1 MTNKQS
7 LIFLCSFVAITFSL
21 IGWLNVSL
29 LSPNKY
35 IWVISTPIIIFIA
48 IVEVC
53 VTTEAIERN
62 RDDKNK
68 SN

>member
-21 IGWLNVSL
+21 IGWLDVSF

-35 IWVISTPIIIFIA
+35 IWIISMPIIIFIA
-48 IVEVC
+48 IVEAYI
-53 VTTEAIERN
+53 TTEAIDRN
-62 RDDKNK
+62 RDDR
-68 SN
+68 

>member
-21 IGWLNVSL
+21 IGWLNIGF

-35 IWVISTPIIIFIA
+35 IWIISIPIMISIA
-48 IVEVC
+48 IVEAYI
-53 VTTEAIERN
+53 TTEAIYRN
-62 RDDKNK
+62 RDDR
-68 SN
+68 

>member
-21 IGWLNVSL
+21 IGWLDVSF

-35 IWVISTPIIIFIA
+35 IGIISIPIMISIA
-48 IVEVC
+48 IVEAYI
-53 VTTEAIERN
+53 TTEAIYRN
-62 RDDKNK
+62 RDDR
-68 SN
+68 

>member
-21 IGWLNVSL
+21 IGWLDVSF

-35 IWVISTPIIIFIA
+35 IWIISIPIIISIA
-48 IVEVC
+48 IVEAYI
-53 VTTEAIERN
+53 TTEAIYRN
-62 RDDKNK
+62 RDDK
-68 SN
+68 

>member
-21 IGWLNVSL
+21 IGWLNIGF

-35 IWVISTPIIIFIA
+35 IWIIIMPIIIFIA
-48 IVEVC
+48 IVEVYIM
-53 VTTEAIERN
+53 TEAIERN
-62 RDDKNK
+62 
-68 SN
+68 SNGR

>member
-21 IGWLNVSL
+21 IGWLDISF

-35 IWVISTPIIIFIA
+35 IWIISIPIMISIA
-48 IVEVC
+48 IVEAYIM
-53 VTTEAIERN
+53 TEAIDRN
-62 RDDKNK
+62 RDDK
-68 SN
+68 

>member
-21 IGWLNVSL
+21 IGWLNVGF

-35 IWVISTPIIIFIA
+35 IWIIIMPIIIFIA
-48 IVEVC
+48 IVE
-53 VTTEAIERN
+53 TYIATEAIDRN
-62 RDDKNK
+62 RNDR
-68 SN
+68 

>member
-21 IGWLNVSL
+21 IGWLDVSF

-35 IWVISTPIIIFIA
+35 IWIISIPIMISIA
-48 IVEVC
+48 IVEAYI
-53 VTTEAIERN
+53 TTEAIYRN
-62 RDDKNK
+62 RDDR
-68 SN
+68 

>member
-21 IGWLNVSL
+21 IGWLDISF

-35 IWVISTPIIIFIA
+35 IWIISIPIMISIA
-48 IVEVC
+48 IVE
-53 VTTEAIERN
+53 TYIMTEAIDRN
-62 RDDKNK
+62 RDDK
-68 SN
+68 